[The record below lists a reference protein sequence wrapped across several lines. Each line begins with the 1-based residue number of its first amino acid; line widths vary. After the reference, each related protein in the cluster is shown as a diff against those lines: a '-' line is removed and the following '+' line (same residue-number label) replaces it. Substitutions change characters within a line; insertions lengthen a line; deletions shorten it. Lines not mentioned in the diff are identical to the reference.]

1 MIITKWIRNKAAKIK
16 AAFKEDFT
24 RNSKLTAEQRERKR
38 MRAVSRISFGVM
50 FAAMAAQ
57 MFGVTAFAADAGAG
71 ADASAAG
78 DHRRTRHRQDDFDPR
93 DPRPV

>member
-1 MIITKWIRNKAAKIK
+1 MTITLMKCSLIFKEMISTKWIRNKAAKIK

-57 MFGVTAFAADAGAG
+57 MFGITAFAEDAGAG
-71 ADASAAG
+71 GGKRIYVYPS
-78 DHRRTRHRQDDFDPR
+78 
-93 DPRPV
+93 V